1 MADEPESDPDPWS
14 RWVLHDRNGGN
25 EKYEEY
31 LRAEI
36 QQYIDHLL
44 ARAQLEPR
52 MTLLDIGT
60 GNGAVAF
67 RAIEQAGPS
76 LRVILTDIS
85 KSLLLHTQARA
96 RALAVDHQCT
106 FIECGAE
113 ELRGIAD
120 ESVDVVTSRA
130 ALAYVGNKTRAIE
143 EFRRVLKPGGRLCL
157 AEPIFQDEAVE
168 VCALRSMVE
177 RDGDADPMRHLLHR
191 LKSAQLPDTVT
202 AIAAN
207 PLTNFSERTLFLML
221 RNAGFFPIS
230 AQLHMDFTPSAMTSW
245 DVFLHSAPHPLAP
258 TPFYIL
264 ETQFNA
270 EERGRFE
277 SALRPVIESRRGTTF
292 SSVVHIQATKP
303 LHSHGAQ

>member
-1 MADEPESDPDPWS
+1 MADEPEINPDPWS

-25 EKYEEY
+25 EEYEEH

-44 ARAQLEPR
+44 NRAQLEPR

-67 RAIEQAGPS
+67 RAIERVGPS

-96 RALAVDHQCT
+96 RQLGVEHQCT
-106 FIECGAE
+106 FIACSAE
-113 ELRGIAD
+113 ELREIAD

-130 ALAYVGNKTRAIE
+130 ALAYVGDKPRALE
-143 EFRRVLKPGGRLCL
+143 EFRRVLKSGGRLCL

-168 VCALRSMVE
+168 VCALKSMAE
-177 RDGDADPMRHLLHR
+177 RDRDADLLHR
-191 LKSAQLPDTVT
+191 LKSAQLPDTLA
-202 AIAAN
+202 AIAAS

-221 RNAGFFPIS
+221 RNAGFFPIN
-230 AQLHMDFTPSAMTSW
+230 AQLHMDLAPSAMTSW
-245 DVFLHSAPHPLAP
+245 DVFLHSSPHPLAP
-258 TPFYIL
+258 TPSHIL
-264 ETQFNA
+264 ETQFTS
-270 EERGRFE
+270 EERRWFE
-277 SALRPVIESRRGTTF
+277 STLRPVIESRRGTSL

-303 LHSHGAQ
+303 PQF